1 MTHSFPTCLPS
12 DLLVYGLYGYAIEKV
27 ACAPLRGGPRL
38 VPLIS
43 AIGMSIFLENWVAIG
58 QGARDMAVP
67 ALITGSV
74 HFTIG
79 VSDFPVTAS
88 YSRIMIIV
96 VTVLL
101 MLGLSLFIKHS
112 STGRASPPRSEA
124 RSVGKECVST

>member
-1 MTHSFPTCLPS
+1 MIVAYVGLVTRSAIGTNSGLP
-12 DLLVYGLYGYAIEKV
+12 LPLIVLVMIIIAVAVTGVYGYATEKLAYLPV
-27 ACAPLRGGPRL
+27 RHSPRL

-79 VSDFPVTAS
+79 VSVFQVTAS
-88 YSRIMIIV
+88 YSRILIIM
-96 VTVLL
+96 VTVLE
-101 MLGLSLFIKHS
+101 
-112 STGRASPPRSEA
+112 SEE
-124 RSVGKECVST
+124 RRVGE